1 MHFSRAEVVGASTKS
16 CHWLGKV
23 VRASEF
29 HNSVG
34 CNGGGVDMLNKIL
47 VLKHFTPGLFV
58 AFLWFYK
65 QTGGSSYDH
74 SIEILMQHSL
84 TFIFK
89 IYFVWAIWKK
99 LMLRFITKL
108 MSINNIKIF
117 YQLKCNKRIMLK
129 MLSLKQSYFSNYFTI
144 CDFLW
149 SLFMTFSL
157 FCEKVV
163 FTNAYFHFFPA
174 SRK

>member
-1 MHFSRAEVVGASTKS
+1 MVGASTKS

-74 SIEILMQHSL
+74 SIEILMQHFL
-84 TFIFK
+84 TFVFK
-89 IYFVWAIWKK
+89 IYFYNY
-99 LMLRFITKL
+99 LERGRNLR
-108 MSINNIKIF
+108 
-117 YQLKCNKRIMLK
+117 KRPGRCGGGGAGGLEHRV
-129 MLSLKQSYFSNYFTI
+129 
-144 CDFLW
+144 DDW
-149 SLFMTFSL
+149 SKT
-157 FCEKVV
+157 
-163 FTNAYFHFFPA
+163 H
-174 SRK
+174 